1 MDIKNGIGWI
11 ALGKNGLLPGEG
23 ADLFAIARVRKE
35 RFAIELDAP
44 MVRSPVGHGFLS
56 ELRMGCRLRALHQ
69 ARARSFRTFGK

>member
-1 MDIKNGIGWI
+1 M
-11 ALGKNGLLPGEG
+11 A
-23 ADLFAIARVRKE
+23 LFAIARVRKE